1 MFVLSST
8 SPGPY
13 GMRHGEGR
21 DLVRNAEVAT
31 GAFNR
36 LFLVIGQA
44 QVGFS
49 VGDLKSRG
57 S

>member
-21 DLVRNAEVAT
+21 DLVRN
-31 GAFNR
+31 R